1 MVYGLT
7 AGGNWIRT
15 IGPAKM
21 VRRFEATPVD
31 LHLAASFRE
40 RRTYFVRAID
50 VSNPGPSS
58 RESRELAISRRIEA
72 GKMRWVAETRA
83 EILASPRPLLV
94 IGAGP
99 V

>member
-1 MVYGLT
+1 
-7 AGGNWIRT
+7 
-15 IGPAKM
+15 M

-58 RESRELAISRRIEA
+58 GESTNYRFLPDFIPLGCQAA
-72 GKMRWVAETRA
+72 D
-83 EILASPRPLLV
+83 AS
-94 IGAGP
+94 
-99 V
+99 